1 MVNLN
6 TLRLTSVIYGA
17 PTTQRLRV
25 VIHILDASG
34 HTISRRR
41 EATRNVTS
49 LRHRKRTR
57 WFSSN
62 VVVDTPCNQNENNH
76 LAFAGGHSHC

>member
-1 MVNLN
+1 MK
-6 TLRLTSVIYGA
+6 
-17 PTTQRLRV
+17 TTTWRLRV
-25 VIHILDASG
+25 VIHIVDAVG
-34 HTISRRR
+34 YTISRRR

-76 LAFAGGHSHC
+76 PAFAGGHLHC